1 MEKDIDF
8 MKKAIEIAKQSAEFG
23 EVPVGALVVRNG
35 EIISCSSNKRET
47 LGDATAHAETEAI
60 REACRKLGRWRLSD
74 CELYVTLEPCPMCA
88 DAIINS
94 RIERVIYGSKD
105 PRGGALGSLIDLR
118 SYPFYHTPQITSGI
132 WEDECRELLRDFF
145 KNRR

>member
-8 MKKAIEIAKQSAEFG
+8 MKKAIELAKQSADFG

-35 EIISCSSNKRET
+35 EIISCSANKRET

-60 REACRKLGRWRLSD
+60 RAACRKLGRWRLSD

-88 DAIINS
+88 GAIINS
-94 RIERVIYGSKD
+94 RIGRVIYGAKD
-105 PRGGALGSLIDLR
+105 PRGGALGSLIDLT
-118 SYPFYHTPQITSGI
+118 SYPFYHTPKITSGI
-132 WEDECRELLRDFF
+132 CEGECRELLRDFF
-145 KNRR
+145 KNKR

>member
-1 MEKDIDF
+1 MEKDIHF
-8 MKKAIEIAKQSAEFG
+8 MKKAIEIAKRSADLG
-23 EVPVGALVVRNG
+23 EVPVGALVVKNG
-35 EIISCSSNKRET
+35 EIISCSANKRET
-47 LGDATAHAETEAI
+47 LGDATAHAEIEAI

-88 DAIINS
+88 GAIINS

-118 SYPFYHTPQITSGI
+118 SYPFYHVPKITSGI
-132 WEDECRELLRDFF
+132 CEDECRELLRDFF
-145 KNRR
+145 KNKR